1 MSHFDLDEFVA
12 EAIAIS
18 KQQDAYDKIKQLML
32 TTFTQPEK
40 VAAAIGDKYGK
51 DVILHEDENISIW
64 NVYFDPANVV
74 PPHDHQT
81 DVAIGIYQG
90 TERNFIFQRTAC
102 ALELETIQDL
112 KPGDTFFL
120 TPDHIHAAGTA
131 TSAPVQGIHIY
142 MGELTKI
149 NRSLF
154 DWDSGQPLSFSD
166 EVYEGLKREPA
177 YLTRYTD
184 T

>member
-1 MSHFDLDEFVA
+1 MSQFDLDGFVA

-18 KQQDAYDKIKQLML
+18 KQDNAYTKIKQLML
-32 TTFTQPEK
+32 ATFTQADK
-40 VAAAIGDKYGK
+40 VAAAMGDKFGK
-51 DVILHEDENISIW
+51 DVILYEDENISIW

-90 TERNFIFQRTAC
+90 TERNFIFQRTEDT
-102 ALELETIQDL
+102 LELETIKDMA
-112 KPGDTFFL
+112 PGDTLFL
-120 TPDHIHAAGTA
+120 SPDAIHAAGTA
-131 TSAPVQGIHIY
+131 TQEPVQGIHIY
-142 MGELTKI
+142 MAALTTI

-154 DWDSGQPLSFSD
+154 DWDTGQASSFSD
-166 EVYEGLKREPA
+166 EVYEGLRRESA
-177 YLTRYTD
+177 YLNRYTD